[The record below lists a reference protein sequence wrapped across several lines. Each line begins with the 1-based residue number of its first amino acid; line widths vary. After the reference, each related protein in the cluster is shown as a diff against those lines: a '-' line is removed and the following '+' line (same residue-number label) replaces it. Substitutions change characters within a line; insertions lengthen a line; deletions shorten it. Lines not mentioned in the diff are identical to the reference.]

1 MLKIKKITKS
11 KINKKNCFKL
21 YKFLINNINDTTFKI
36 FGYSFFLES
45 LKINFKN
52 SYYIE
57 KNKKIISYISYID
70 EINEKKIKRILISH
84 LIKNPFK
91 YVYTLIKNIKFFFK
105 LHSHPKNFIQLMH
118 LIIKLETKGNS
129 IVKKKLNRMIESL
142 HKKKIN
148 QSYKGIYAMY
158 GNENFIAAKYYKKNM
173 YKIYNKNYFYTF
185 VKKKLNKFND

>member
-1 MLKIKKITKS
+1 MLKIKKIKRS

-105 LHSHPKNFIQLMH
+105 LHSHPKDFIQLMH
-118 LIIKLETKGNS
+118 LIIKLETRGNF
-129 IVKKKLNRMIESL
+129 IIKKKLNKMIDNL
-142 HKKKIN
+142 HKKKVN
-148 QSYKGIYAMY
+148 QNYKGIYAMY

-185 VKKKLNKFND
+185 VKKKIK

>member
-21 YKFLINNINDTTFKI
+21 YKFLINNISDTTFKI

-185 VKKKLNKFND
+185 VKKKIK